1 LASEWFTVWGDAY
14 RNPDRQLLMN
24 AIRDRRDNF
33 GNSICE
39 LPSTK
44 RIASSTLDFE
54 ELSEKVKEF
63 LSKVPN
69 LYVED
74 AAVAS
79 GKFLE
84 TRIRSITND
93 PATALAL
100 KTLLVFSN
108 LYSFVL
114 CVAPYASPSS
124 PNSPSFRSDCCPWNE
139 RVFRIDWHGYTLTC
153 LDSPRRR

>member
-1 LASEWFTVWGDAY
+1 
-14 RNPDRQLLMN
+14 MN
-24 AIRDRRDNF
+24 SIRCHRDSF
-33 GNSICE
+33 GNAICE

-44 RIASSTLDFE
+44 QNTSSALDFE
-54 ELSEKVKEF
+54 ELSEQVKEF

-100 KTLLVFSN
+100 KNLLVF
-108 LYSFVL
+108 LK
-114 CVAPYASPSS
+114 
-124 PNSPSFRSDCCPWNE
+124 
-139 RVFRIDWHGYTLTC
+139 IM
-153 LDSPRRR
+153 

>member
-1 LASEWFTVWGDAY
+1 MFI
-14 RNPDRQLLMN
+14 PDGN
-24 AIRDRRDNF
+24 AI
-33 GNSICE
+33 
-39 LPSTK
+39 PY
-44 RIASSTLDFE
+44 
-54 ELSEKVKEF
+54 SEVVSLFQKEQVKEF

-100 KTLLVFSN
+100 KNLLVF
-108 LYSFVL
+108 LK
-114 CVAPYASPSS
+114 
-124 PNSPSFRSDCCPWNE
+124 
-139 RVFRIDWHGYTLTC
+139 IM
-153 LDSPRRR
+153 